1 MGKSDQPLQSPEALA
16 GTWQGNGC
24 CATPACLRL
33 EISPSCM
40 GGICVMKYCGGCPVP
55 FLCQFMVPCM
65 GRCYFDCDDEGYWT
79 PDANTLNA
87 RCGMGYVRKA
97 GGAPPAVEM
106 ER

>member
-1 MGKSDQPLQSPEALA
+1 MGKGDQPLQSPEALA

-24 CATPACLRL
+24 CFTPACLRL

-55 FLCQFMVPCM
+55 FQCQFMLPCM
-65 GRCYFDCDDEGYWT
+65 GRCYTDCDDEGYWT
-79 PDANTLNA
+79 PDADHIDGK
-87 RCGMGYVRKA
+87 CGMGFVRKPA
-97 GGAPPAVEM
+97 GAPPAVEM